1 MGNQQRGA
9 PLQETSNSFLNLVLG
24 GAIYCAGR
32 IIQNENTRFCEQG
45 SCNGD
50 ALALST
56 REGDATLTN
65 DGLVA
70 ILKSGNKSVCLSI
83 LRCLFHSWLVCLSS
97 QAIGDVLRDRSRE
110 KENIL

>member
-1 MGNQQRGA
+1 MGDQQRGA
-9 PLQETSNSFLNLVLG
+9 LLQETSNRFLNLVLG
-24 GAIYCAGR
+24 SAVYCAGR
-32 IIQNENTRFCEQG
+32 IIQDENSRVGEQG

-70 ILKSGNKSVCLSI
+70 MLKSGDKGICLSI
-83 LRCLFHSWLVCLSS
+83 LRCLFHSWLLCLSS

-110 KENIL
+110 Q